1 MIDIDAVIIGAG
13 INGMFS
19 ALEFSKQFP
28 HLDVALFEKEAFV
41 GEHST
46 SRNSGVLHSGIYYPL
61 NSLKK
66 KLCLEGNKIWHKLG
80 IEKKIKIN
88 RCGKYIISCTH
99 EEKKILTQLYDR
111 AQNNGVEGISWVNA
125 QELDELNSIVHVK
138 DAFFSRNTGSIDLA
152 DTIKILEKDIYNKN
166 IPLMKGNEVFEIQL
180 EDNNFIVRTNK
191 ETLKTRIIINTA
203 GLYAVKL
210 RRMVGLFDLE
220 DYWVKGNYLKYSKKL
235 NYSSL
240 IYPVPLK
247 KLKGL
252 GVHTSFDSDGSIRFG
267 PNAEEVSE
275 LFYGLN
281 DEKIKENMYL
291 SISKIFKGIQKE
303 FLNFDYSGI
312 RSKIKLKG
320 KLHED
325 FWIKGPKELGIPGYY
340 EMCGIES
347 PGLTASPAIAK
358 YIIKKISEEEHK
370 KTVNL

>member
-1 MIDIDAVIIGAG
+1 
-13 INGMFS
+13 
-19 ALEFSKQFP
+19 
-28 HLDVALFEKEAFV
+28 VALFEKEAFV